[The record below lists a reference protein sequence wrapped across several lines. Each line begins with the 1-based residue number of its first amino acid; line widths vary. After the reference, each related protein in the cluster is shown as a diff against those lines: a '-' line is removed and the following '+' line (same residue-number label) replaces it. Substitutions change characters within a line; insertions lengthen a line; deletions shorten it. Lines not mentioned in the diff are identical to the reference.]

1 MDSSTYDRLDGLDS
15 VWRYSHTNSVF
26 HIPVSG
32 HMYLRVHFLIPV
44 WFLLTGVLTVLT
56 CFIST
61 CGLHVHEQVHPN
73 HTKIQ
78 SNVNGLV
85 LNQSL
90 LFIAQSNPNKLSSM
104 CRSRIASRQS
114 QAEEWGRGNCISS
127 FPSSAST
134 TEPAYRLSKLRWC
147 QAAMRC
153 I

>member
-1 MDSSTYDRLDGLDS
+1 M
-15 VWRYSHTNSVF
+15 H
-26 HIPVSG
+26 
-32 HMYLRVHFLIPV
+32 LRVHFLIPV

-104 CRSRIASRQS
+104 CRFACSALCTNILVAESRIASRQS

-134 TEPAYRLSKLRWC
+134 TEPAYRLSKLR
-147 QAAMRC
+147 
-153 I
+153 